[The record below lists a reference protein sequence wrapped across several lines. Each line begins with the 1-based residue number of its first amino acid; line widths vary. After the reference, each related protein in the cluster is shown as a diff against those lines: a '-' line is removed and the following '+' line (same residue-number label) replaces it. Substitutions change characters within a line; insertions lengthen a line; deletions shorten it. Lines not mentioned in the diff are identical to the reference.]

1 MNIGD
6 RIPCKVR
13 FGEEQDSKY
22 TQQTGT
28 VVYIHPEGRYYTCEI
43 TVEGGTFR
51 ESYIVNNPKKL
62 AEPYRSGNHWRMRAA
77 TMEAAQKQVREQT
90 TLDGPKPSTYMS
102 AGERENFRRTLIRIA
117 GLDW

>member
-6 RIPCKVR
+6 RMPCKVR

-28 VVYIHPEGRYYTCEI
+28 VVYIHPEGRYYTLEI

-51 ESYIVNNPKKL
+51 ESYPMAHPERA

-77 TMEAAQKQVREQT
+77 TMEAAQKQIREQT
-90 TLDGPKPSTYMS
+90 TLDGTRPSAYMS
-102 AGERENFRRTLIRIA
+102 AGEREAFHRTLIRVA